1 MFLLLMDSG
10 WGTVWAA
17 PEKSLDA
24 SISQQSAKIT
34 TQGTIVDAQG
44 EPLIG
49 VSILEVGTTMVR

>member
-1 MFLLLMDSG
+1 MFLLLMVSG

-34 TQGTIVDAQG
+34 KGKWW
-44 EPLIG
+44 
-49 VSILEVGTTMVR
+49 TTGPPNLW